1 MRDHKSLIAWQ
12 RARCV
17 ALGVLQ
23 LSKHHWQPRAS
34 ALFAQLQRSSLSV
47 QLNIAEGYALKTP
60 SRFRYHLTVAL
71 GSAVETIELL
81 ELGIEADVFLA
92 ETGREILETAIET
105 RALLFGL
112 LKRYQGPSRKQR
124 GGKM

>member
-12 RARCV
+12 RARRV
-17 ALGVLQ
+17 ALGVLH
-23 LSKHHWQPRAS
+23 LSKSHWQPRAS

-60 SRFRYHLTVAL
+60 ARFRYHLTVAL
-71 GSAVETIELL
+71 GSAVETVELL
-81 ELGIEADVFLA
+81 ELGIEADVIPA
-92 ETGREILETAIET
+92 DIGRGLLKGATEN

-112 LKRYQGPSRKQR
+112 LRRY
-124 GGKM
+124 GKV